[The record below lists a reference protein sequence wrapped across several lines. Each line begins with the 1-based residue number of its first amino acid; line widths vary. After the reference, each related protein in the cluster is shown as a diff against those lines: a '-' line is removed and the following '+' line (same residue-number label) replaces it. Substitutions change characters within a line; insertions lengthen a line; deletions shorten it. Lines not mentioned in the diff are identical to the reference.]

1 MYYEFIV
8 FQYNEIFAPSLLAN
22 MIISHKHE
30 IVNTKRLI
38 FVRF

>member
-1 MYYEFIV
+1 MYYEFIP
-8 FQYNEIFAPSLLAN
+8 FQYNEISTHSPLAN

-30 IVNTKRLI
+30 IVNTKSLI